1 MIYILEKMDV
11 FLYDDLNPGSSENL
25 MMRVLPLLSNERKE
39 KALSYRFYEDKLRS
53 ALVYVLLRYG
63 LKKEYFQEEIPEF
76 IYGSTGKPYLKDKRD
91 IYFNFSHSKG
101 VAACMIDTQEV
112 GIDVQER
119 FIFEQGIVD
128 QICSRNEKA
137 LFNNTKDK
145 ERLLNRLW
153 VLKEAYTKY
162 LGTGITIEL
171 EKLDFSKEV
180 FRDTFKIMRTVFDE
194 KECFLRIVEKEAY
207 CMAVCSNREEHK
219 LEYVTMEEV
228 IFGLRQWIY

>member
-1 MIYILEKMDV
+1 MIYIVEKMDV
-11 FLYDDLNPGSSENL
+11 YDDLNLGSDKNL
-25 MMRVLPLLSNERKE
+25 LMRVLPLLSNERKE

-53 ALVYVLLRYG
+53 AVVYVLLRYG

-76 IYGSTGKPYLKDKRD
+76 TYGSTGKPYLKDKRD

-101 VAACMIDTQEV
+101 VAACMIDIQEV

-128 QICSRNEKA
+128 QICSGNEKA
-137 LFNNTKDK
+137 LFNNTKDNDK
-145 ERLLNRLW
+145 ARLLNRLW

-180 FRDTFKIMRTVFDE
+180 FRDAFKIMRTVFEE

-207 CMAVCSNREEHK
+207 CMAVCSNREKHN
-219 LEYVTMEEV
+219 LEYVTMEEL
-228 IFGLRQWIY
+228 IDQK